1 MKKVIL
7 LLLVSLVTMFTSYAQ
22 WGNMGYGGG
31 SSIVQKSGDCKKV
44 KTEKTIKVEYDYSK
58 MKVGDFNTEAEYV
71 DKKVKEYEKKEKG
84 KGDKWKEGWDGNK
97 KERFQPKF
105 EELFNK
111 ASDGITISDK
121 ANNTK
126 YTLIVKTVFLE
137 PGYNIG
143 ISKKPAFVN
152 FEFSFVETANP
163 ANVVAE
169 LYVNNVV
176 GAQAMGFD
184 FDSGSRI
191 AEAYAKAG
199 KMLGKFLA
207 K

>member
-7 LLLVSLVTMFTSYAQ
+7 LMLVTLVTMFTSYAQ
-22 WGNMGYGGG
+22 WGDMGMG
-31 SSIVQKSGDCKKV
+31 SKIVLKSGGDLNKI
-44 KTEKTIKVEYDYSK
+44 KTEKTFKVEYDYSK
-58 MKVGDFNTEAEYV
+58 MKVGEYNTEAEYV

-84 KGDKWKEGWDGNK
+84 KGDKWKEGWVGSRKDRY
-97 KERFQPKF
+97 EPKF

-111 ASDGITISDK
+111 ASDGMTVAQNPPKS
-121 ANNTK
+121 K

-152 FEFSFVETANP
+152 FEFTFVETENP
-163 ANVVAE
+163 ATIVAE
-169 LYVNNVV
+169 LYANNVI
-176 GAQAMGFD
+176 GSQSMGFD

-191 AEAYAKAG
+191 AESYAKAG